1 MVSIE
6 ILATVFF
13 LGVLHGLIPSHWVPV
28 MALKKQYHWTV
39 LRTFKIT
46 ALVSIAHIMST
57 IIIGVAFSFLGN
69 LLSRMLQHTFSI
81 QVVSSLI
88 LFLFGIIF
96 IYRHYYHH
104 HFHLYHQDEVLKQ
117 KNTSRQIRLLIIA
130 MLFSPCMEITGMYF
144 VGGIFNWQ
152 FVVWIS
158 LIYFIV
164 SFFSSLL
171 WILFFDALSKKFN
184 FHHIEHNS
192 GLLSG
197 MSLII
202 SAVLIYFI

>member
-1 MVSIE
+1 
-6 ILATVFF
+6 
-13 LGVLHGLIPSHWVPV
+13 
-28 MALKKQYHWTV
+28 
-39 LRTFKIT
+39 
-46 ALVSIAHIMST
+46 
-57 IIIGVAFSFLGN
+57 
-69 LLSRMLQHTFSI
+69 
-81 QVVSSLI
+81 
-88 LFLFGIIF
+88 
-96 IYRHYYHH
+96 
-104 HFHLYHQDEVLKQ
+104 
-117 KNTSRQIRLLIIA
+117 
-130 MLFSPCMEITGMYF
+130 MEITGMYF